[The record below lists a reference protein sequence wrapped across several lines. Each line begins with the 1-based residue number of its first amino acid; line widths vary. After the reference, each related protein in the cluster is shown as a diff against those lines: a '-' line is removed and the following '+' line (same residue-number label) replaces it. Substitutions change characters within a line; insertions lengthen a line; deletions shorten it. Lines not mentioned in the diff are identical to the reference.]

1 MSQKNSFI
9 SGRRNFCKCKIVSRR
24 GDPTYSHPSTTHQKA
39 NTSPQKQ
46 SVLFHKIDQLNIRL
60 SKDRDES
67 FFRIYQVYFFQRIL
81 ILINFMPIIDS
92 ATALQQH
99 FLFGSFPAAVLFR
112 RQHQPH
118 KTAKI
123 RQERTTHHRL
133 HKHGR
138 RSVKP

>member
-39 NTSPQKQ
+39 NTSPKKQ

-67 FFRIYQVYFFQRIL
+67 FFPYISSIL
-81 ILINFMPIIDS
+81 FSKNTDFNQFY
-92 ATALQQH
+92 ANY
-99 FLFGSFPAAVLFR
+99 
-112 RQHQPH
+112 
-118 KTAKI
+118 
-123 RQERTTHHRL
+123 
-133 HKHGR
+133 
-138 RSVKP
+138 